1 MGQLLDLSKKMEKI
15 INSMATVEEMRRAW
29 RIAVK
34 ERLDQEFEEDVPWEL
49 CNALMNI
56 EWEGNALRNA
66 YKAYVL
72 LGAPLCFCVPE

>member
-29 RIAVK
+29 KIAVK
-34 ERLDQEFEEDVPWEL
+34 ERLNQEFGEDVPWEL
-49 CNALMNI
+49 CDALMNI
-56 EWEGNALRNA
+56 EWKVNALPNA

-72 LGAPLCFCVPE
+72 LF